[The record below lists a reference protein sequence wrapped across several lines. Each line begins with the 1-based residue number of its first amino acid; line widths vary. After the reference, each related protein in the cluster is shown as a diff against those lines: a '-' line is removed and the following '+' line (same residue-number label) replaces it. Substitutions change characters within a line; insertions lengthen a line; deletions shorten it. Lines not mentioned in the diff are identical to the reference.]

1 MSDIA
6 TSKLVEVYIK
16 IRDRRAELTKEF
28 ETQDAVLKQQLNV
41 VQSKLLEACK
51 DADADSIKTGQGT
64 VIRTTKTR
72 YWTSDWQSMYEFI
85 KTHDAYD
92 LLEQRLHQTHIKDY
106 LTNNPDVLP
115 PGLNSEREYAVSVRR
130 AK

>member
-1 MSDIA
+1 VSDVA
-6 TSKLVEVYIK
+6 TSKLVEIYIK
-16 IRDRRAELTKEF
+16 MRDKRAEITREF
-28 ETQDAVLKQQLNV
+28 EAKDAGIKQQMQL

-72 YWTSDWQSMYEFI
+72 YWTSDWSSMMDFI
-85 KTHDAYD
+85 RENDAFE
-92 LLEQRLHQTHIKDY
+92 LMEQRLHQTRVKEFI
-106 LTNNPDVLP
+106 TANPDKLP
-115 PGLNSEREYAVSVRR
+115 PGLNSEREYSISVRK